1 MQTLMEFLVFA
12 LGQLAEHQDVIQSA
26 SVVGGTMAAAFTVL
40 RFLRAQGQSQS
51 QYNIVPER
59 TAIAP
64 ERISR
69 SLPHPSIGR
78 SASSLDVAVADMKE
92 MFREETRKGLVYGF
106 AQNLLFFVLGTVT
119 SIILQGVS

>member
-40 RFLRAQGQSQS
+40 RFLRAQGQS